1 MIIITTPIIVNN
13 VQPVQIYD
21 WIVHL
26 TPEKY
31 RQWDPIA
38 HIGKIKRPTILN
50 EGDSVFFEE
59 KIECYKI
66 NLTWKIIKLNKPD
79 EILMKAVIPFPVYL
93 QLKFLSDKSKNN
105 TEVIHELT
113 IGFRFPGLEKIV
125 DLFIST
131 FIMHRKKIAAI
142 KRHAI
147 NEFKN
152 LENIL

>member
-1 MIIITTPIIVNN
+1 MIIITTPITVNN

-38 HIGKIKRPTILN
+38 HVGKIIRPTVLN
-50 EGDSVFFEE
+50 EGDTVFFEE
-59 KIECYKI
+59 IIECYKI
-66 NLTWKIIKLNKPD
+66 NLTWKLISLNKPD
-79 EILMKAVIPFPVYL
+79 CILMKVLAPFPVYL
-93 QLKFLSDKSKNN
+93 QLKFMSDISKNN
-105 TEVIHELT
+105 TEVIHELR
-113 IGFRFPGLEKIV
+113 IGFRFLGLEKIV
-125 DLFIST
+125 DFFIST
-131 FIMHRKKIAAI
+131 FIMHRKKITAI

-152 LENIL
+152 LETIL